1 MICEKCGHRDRYSFK
16 RCWKC
21 DPPELDTFYGRFR
34 RCLLDHNM
42 SVTKFSE
49 IAGFDRG
56 AVGDMLRLHR
66 NPPLE
71 LVRCAAQVF
80 GVRAGWLAFG
90 EEPRD
95 GHLHD

>member
-1 MICEKCGHRDRYSFK
+1 MICEKCGHRDRYSHN

-21 DPPELDTFYGRFR
+21 NPPDLSTFHGRLR

-42 SVTKFSE
+42 SVSKFSAR
-49 IAGFDRG
+49 AGFDRS
-56 AVGDMLRLHR
+56 AVGYMVAYSRT
-66 NPPLE
+66 PSLE
-71 LVRCAAQVF
+71 FVRCAAQVF